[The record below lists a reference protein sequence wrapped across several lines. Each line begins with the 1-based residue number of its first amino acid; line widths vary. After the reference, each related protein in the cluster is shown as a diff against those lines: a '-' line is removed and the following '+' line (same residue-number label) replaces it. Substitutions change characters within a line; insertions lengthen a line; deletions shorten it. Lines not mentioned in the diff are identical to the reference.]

1 MDLADAMTLDAM
13 SLEDV
18 PGVKLLGIVIGMII
32 LWAAIKRML
41 RR

>member
-1 MDLADAMTLDAM
+1 MEPALADAMTVD
-13 SLEDV
+13 DV
-18 PGVKLLGIVIGMII
+18 PGVKLLGLVIGAII

>member
-1 MDLADAMTLDAM
+1 MDLADAMTLD
-13 SLEDV
+13 DV